1 MKPRDFA
8 VLRTDVVAWANEL
21 WRAGWI
27 SGEDLEPLAEIDER
41 APSTLFDGEIHRPL
55 VVAFF
60 GGTGVG
66 KSSLLNRLA
75 GGPVARV
82 GIERPTSREVTLYA
96 HERVRIDRF
105 PAGLFSAGEGGSAES
120 PDFHPVVV
128 SRHENERLR
137 QILWIDTPDVDSTET
152 ANRALVLRWI
162 PYIDL
167 LIYVVS
173 PERYRDDTGWRMLLR
188 ERGTHAWAFVMN
200 HWDHGDP
207 AQLRDFSSLL
217 AEAGFTNPHLFRTRC
232 GEVEPGTAVADDFD
246 ALRDFVTELADQHL
260 LHQLD
265 ARTGAVRLQRLLR
278 YLTGLR
284 NRLDH
289 GDDWREL
296 QRFWE
301 VHWETTARRIR
312 EGLAWAT
319 ELAAHEFLQGRL
331 RSLRPRKGTDG
342 LSAPACRRATADRCT
357 AQAGPPTARCHL
369 VWDPWAN
376 QLWQDALGELAV
388 EAENRGLP
396 RALLRGALQ
405 EWSGRAGAV
414 VGEEVE
420 ERLRGALARPGNR
433 IQRFLYRFSWVLSL
447 VLPLVASGWVG
458 WNVVVFYYRSSI
470 EHLGYLGLDFALHSG
485 LLIFLSWLVPFLLYR
500 ALKPSAERNALR
512 GVRAG
517 LQVALDKLGAAI
529 AREIDALQQRE
540 RERILTAQ
548 RWIETGWEMERQNQT
563 EAADPRLDRL
573 LVREA

>member
-1 MKPRDFA
+1 MQVFADVKPRDFVA
-8 VLRTDVVAWANEL
+8 LRRDVAAWANEL
-21 WRAGWI
+21 YCAGWI
-27 SGEDLEPLAEIDER
+27 SVEDLEPLAEIDER
-41 APSTLFDGEIHRPL
+41 APSALFNGEIHRPL

-75 GGPVARV
+75 GEPVARV
-82 GIERPTSREVTLYA
+82 GVERPTSREVTLYA
-96 HERVRIDRF
+96 HERVHIDRF
-105 PAGLFSAGEGGSAES
+105 PAELFSGSEGDAAES
-120 PDFHPVVV
+120 AAFHPVVI
-128 SRHENERLR
+128 SRHQNERLR
-137 QILWIDTPDVDSTET
+137 QVLWIDTPDVDSTEM

-167 LIYVVS
+167 LVYVVS

-207 AQLRDFSSLL
+207 AQLRDFSALL
-217 AEAGFTNPHLFRTRC
+217 AEAGFANPHLFRTRC
-232 GEVEPGTAVADDFD
+232 GEFEPGATIIDDFD

-260 LHQLD
+260 LRQLD
-265 ARTGAVRLQRLLR
+265 ARTGAVRLQRLLT

-289 GDDWREL
+289 GDEWRKL

-301 VHWETTARRIR
+301 GHWETMARRIR
-312 EGLAWAT
+312 EGLAWTT
-319 ELAAHEFLQGRL
+319 ELAAQEFLQGRL
-331 RSLRPRKGTDG
+331 RSLRPQKGADG
-342 LSAPACRRATADRCT
+342 PL
-357 AQAGPPTARCHL
+357 TARCHL

-376 QLWQDALGELAV
+376 QLWEDALGELAV

-396 RALLRGALQ
+396 RALLRDALQ
-405 EWSGRAGAV
+405 GWVERAAAV
-414 VGEEVE
+414 VAEKVE

-433 IQRFLYRFSWVLSL
+433 VQRLLYRFSWFLSL
-447 VLPLVASGWVG
+447 ILPLVASGWVG
-458 WNVVVFYYRSSI
+458 WNVVVFYYRSST

-485 LLIFLSWLVPFLLYR
+485 LLIFLSWLAPFLLYR
-500 ALKPSAERNALR
+500 ALKPSAERNAIR

-517 LQVALDKLGAAI
+517 LQVALAQLGHAI
-529 AREIDALQQRE
+529 ACEIDALQQQE
-540 RERILTAQ
+540 RDRILTAQ
-548 RWIETGWEMERQNQT
+548 RWIEIGREMARQT
-563 EAADPRLDRL
+563 KAADPRLDRL

>member
-8 VLRTDVVAWANEL
+8 TLRTDVAAWVNEL

-27 SGEDLEPLAEIDER
+27 SVEDLEPLAEIDER

-75 GGPVARV
+75 GEPVARV
-82 GIERPTSREVTLYA
+82 GVERPTSREVTLYA

-105 PAGLFSAGEGGSAES
+105 PAGLFSGGEGRSAES

-128 SRHENERLR
+128 SRHQNERLR
-137 QILWIDTPDVDSTET
+137 QVLWIDTPDVDSTET

-167 LIYVVS
+167 LVYVVS

-207 AQLRDFSSLL
+207 AQLRDFSGLL
-217 AEAGFTNPHLFRTRC
+217 AEAGFANPHLFRTRC
-232 GEVEPGTAVADDFD
+232 GEFEQGATIIDDFD

-260 LHQLD
+260 LRQLD
-265 ARTGAVRLQRLLR
+265 ARTGAVRLQRLLK

-289 GDDWREL
+289 GDEWREL

-301 VHWETTARRIR
+301 GHWETTARRIR
-312 EGLAWAT
+312 EGLAWTT

-331 RSLRPRKGTDG
+331 RSLRPQKG
-342 LSAPACRRATADRCT
+342 AD
-357 AQAGPPTARCHL
+357 GPPTARCHL

-376 QLWQDALGELAV
+376 QLWEDALGELAV

-396 RALLRGALQ
+396 RALLRDTLQ
-405 EWSGRAGAV
+405 GWVGRAGAV

-433 IQRFLYRFSWVLSL
+433 IQRLLYRFSWFLSL

-458 WNVVVFYYRSSI
+458 WNVVVFYYRSSA

-517 LQVALDKLGAAI
+517 LQAALDKLSSAI
-529 AREIDALQQRE
+529 ACEIDALQQRE
-540 RERILTAQ
+540 RDRILTAQ
-548 RWIETGWEMERQNQT
+548 RWIETGREMERQT

>member
-8 VLRTDVVAWANEL
+8 ALRTDVVAWVNEL
-21 WRAGWI
+21 RGAGWI

-75 GGPVARV
+75 GEAVARV

-96 HERVRIDRF
+96 HECVRIDRF
-105 PAGLFSAGEGGSAES
+105 PAGLLSGGEGGSAEY
-120 PDFHPVVV
+120 PGPHPVAIA
-128 SRHENERLR
+128 RHRNERFR
-137 QILWIDTPDVDSTET
+137 QVLWIDTPDVDSTET

-167 LIYVVS
+167 LVYVVS

-260 LHQLD
+260 LRQLD

-289 GDDWREL
+289 GDDWRKL

-301 VHWETTARRIR
+301 DHWETTARRIR
-312 EGLAWAT
+312 EGLAWTT
-319 ELAAHEFLQGRL
+319 ELAAQEFLRGRL
-331 RSLRPRKGTDG
+331 RSLRPQKG
-342 LSAPACRRATADRCT
+342 ADD
-357 AQAGPPTARCHL
+357 PPMARCHV

-376 QLWQDALGELAV
+376 QLWEDALGELTV
-388 EAENRGLP
+388 EAESRGLP

-433 IQRFLYRFSWVLSL
+433 IQRLLYRFSWFLSL
-447 VLPLVASGWVG
+447 VLPLVACGWVG

-485 LLIFLSWLVPFLLYR
+485 LLIFLSWLAPFLLYR

-512 GVRAG
+512 GVRTG

-529 AREIDALQQRE
+529 VREIDALQQRE
-540 RERILTAQ
+540 RERILMAQ
-548 RWIETGWEMERQNQT
+548 RWIETCREVERET